1 MAFEDDSLLNEDLF
15 GDIFSDD
22 SDENSAG
29 TVGLEDPEL
38 LTSQDDDFDDDSF
51 ETTDKSFKKLTKSEE
66 FEQDLEEPDP
76 SQNEDLISQLLKS
89 KGIEDYT
96 KIQFENENGEIE
108 YFNFYDL
115 SPEEQL
121 AILNSND
128 ADINYGLSEQEVEVI
143 NLLRSNNIT
152 FEEAIDYYK
161 REAIEE
167 YLRDNV
173 SETFSVDKMSNEEL
187 FILDLKSKFED
198 LTEEE
203 LDIELQKELTQP
215 ELFEK
220 KMNRLRQSYL
230 EVEAQKIE
238 FDNEEQLRKEQ
249 QDFDTLVGSLVETAT
264 KIDDLGGLDLTED
277 DKNEVL
283 DFILNKDVNG
293 VSPLVKS
300 LNNYDNLFKMAWFI
314 VKGDE
319 AFNIL
324 HDYYKNEIEKVRK
337 TTLASV
343 QKQNEN
349 RSAVFKPETKPG
361 NRNNRPTSI
370 DDLY

>member
-1 MAFEDDSLLNEDLF
+1 MAFEDDSLLDPDLF
-15 GDIFSDD
+15 GEVFSDD
-22 SDENSAG
+22 DNLDNTALA
-29 TVGLEDPEL
+29 GLEDPDTT
-38 LTSQDDDFDDDSF
+38 LTEEFDDDSF
-51 ETTDKSFKKLTKSEE
+51 SAIDTGFQKNTNKVIEE
-66 FEQDLEEPDP
+66 DDQELDEPE
-76 SQNEDLISQLLKS
+76 NLDLISQLLKS
-89 KGIEDYT
+89 KGIEDHT

-108 YFNFYDL
+108 YYNFYDL
-115 SPEEQL
+115 EPEEQL
-121 AILNSND
+121 AILNSSE
-128 ADINYGLSEQEVEVI
+128 ADINYGLTDSEVEVI

-152 FEEAIDYYK
+152 FEDAINYYK
-161 REAIEE
+161 REAVEE

-173 SETFSVDKMSNEEL
+173 SESFSVDTMSNEEL

-203 LDIELQKELTQP
+203 LDIELQKELAQP

-220 KMNRLRQSYL
+220 KMNRLRQAYL
-230 EVEAQKIE
+230 ETEAQKIE
-238 FDNEEQLRKEQ
+238 YDNEQEKLKQQKE
-249 QDFDTLVGSLVETAT
+249 FDTLVDNLVETAS

-300 LNNYDNLFKMAWFI
+300 LENYDKLFKMAWFI

-349 RSAVFKPETKPG
+349 RQTVFRQSSKPG
-361 NRNNRPTSI
+361 DRNNNRQTSI